1 MFDMNGITD
10 PNDMHAV
17 ILDFPQQLL
26 RGIEAARAVAVSGPF
41 ATAIVCG
48 MGGSAMATAE
58 HLQALATAQGS
69 NAAVWVH
76 RSYDLPAGVTG
87 SALVIASSYS
97 GNTEET
103 LSAYDAAME
112 RGCTVIA
119 VTTGGKLAER
129 ARRDGVALVELQTKG
144 VPPRLAV
151 GESSAATLTVLG
163 RAGIIPSPEAELKD
177 IAAWLKPKTY
187 EPEAKELAAGLKNR
201 IPLVYASDR
210 WKVTA
215 RSWKAAF
222 NENAKIPA
230 FWNHFPELTHNELA
244 GFSAPTGNP
253 AAALASP
260 IAVVMLTDPAEEPR
274 MARRTAI
281 TAELLRSHGV
291 AVHDVAIDGTT
302 PLAKIFSTVI
312 RGHLVSYHLAL
323 GYGIDP
329 VAIEIVEDLKQRL
342 ATPHSQARGT
352 SS

>member
-1 MFDMNGITD
+1 MPDQ
-10 PNDMHAV
+10 NDMRAV

-26 RGIEAARAVAVSGPF
+26 RGIEAAHAVSVSGPF
-41 ATAIVCG
+41 ETAVICG
-48 MGGSAMATAE
+48 MGGSAMATTE
-58 HLQALATAQGS
+58 HLQALATARGS

-87 SALVIASSYS
+87 SALIIASSYS

-112 RGCTVIA
+112 RGCTVVAI
-119 VTTGGKLAER
+119 TTGGKLAER
-129 ARRDGVALVELQTKG
+129 ARRDNVTLVELRTKG

-177 IAAWLKPKTY
+177 IAAWLKPETY
-187 EPEAKELAAGLKNR
+187 ETEAKELAASLKNR

-215 RSWKAAF
+215 RSWKAAL
-222 NENAKIPA
+222 NENAKTPA
-230 FWNHFPELTHNELA
+230 FWNHFPELDHNELA
-244 GFSAPTGNP
+244 GFSAPAGNP
-253 AAALASP
+253 AAALTAQ
-260 IAVVMLTDPAEEPR
+260 IAVVILKDPKEDPR
-274 MARRTAI
+274 MARRIAM
-281 TAELLRSHGV
+281 TAELLRGRAV
-291 AVHDVAIDGTT
+291 ALHEVTIDGAT
-302 PLAKIFSTVI
+302 PLAKIFSTII

-329 VAIEIVEDLKQRL
+329 VAIEIVEEMKQRL
-342 ATPHSQARGT
+342 TDST
-352 SS
+352 